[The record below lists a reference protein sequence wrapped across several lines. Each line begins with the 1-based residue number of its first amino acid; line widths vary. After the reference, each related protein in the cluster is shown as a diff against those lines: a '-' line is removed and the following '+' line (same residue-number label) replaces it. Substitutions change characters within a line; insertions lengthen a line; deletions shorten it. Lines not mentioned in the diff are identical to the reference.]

1 MRRLAPRPLTAALER
16 ALPGARPAGLLP
28 EVQAVWAEVAGEVL
42 ARSATPVSEREGTVT
57 LACESAVWAHELE
70 LLAPDLCRRLN
81 ARLTHG
87 AVQRLRFVVG
97 SASNRY

>member
-1 MRRLAPRPLTAALER
+1 MRRLAPRPLAAALER

-42 ARSATPVSEREGTVT
+42 ARSATPISEREGTVT

-70 LLAPDLCRRLN
+70 LLAGELCARVN
-81 ARLTHG
+81 ERLTQG
-87 AVQRLRFVVG
+87 AVVRLRPIVSSG
-97 SASNRY
+97 PKRH